1 MTEKEETTQS
11 NCLTETDDRK
21 KKYEGAIK
29 HDSSLKL
36 YVEGFYCYSYLL
48 FGLKCDPHNS

>member
-1 MTEKEETTQS
+1 MTIQS
-11 NCLTETDDRK
+11 YCLTETLDRK
-21 KKYEGAIK
+21 NYEGAIK